1 MLIRKKVIA
10 AIILLVL
17 ILGLAIL
24 GSMQLVLIPTRDRIE
39 AIETEE
45 KVSNAMHVVEYELA
59 SLRATGLDWSAW
71 DDTYYFTQDHSQPYI
86 DNNLMNNTFTSLKV
100 DLMMYYDLNGTLLYG
115 KGYDYIELRPFDTPE
130 SLNSAESLIGQIRD
144 LPEDATYSDVQ
155 GILSLPEGVLLI
167 SLNPIIKS
175 DYTGPV
181 AGYLLIGRYLD
192 ETEVDKIATLTST
205 NLTIFNAMDEESSLY
220 PVPQALLEG
229 KSPSFVEI
237 SDDNNRIFSYGLMR
251 DVFDKPAIILKVDS
265 ERLTYQ
271 ASQQSMILF
280 VVIIAGIG
288 CAAVLAVLFILDRD
302 IFSRLS
308 YLERSMKDIAESRD
322 FSKRIES
329 SGDDEVTSLSS
340 GINLTLIALEE
351 HIRSERGAVQ
361 SARMANEKLT
371 LLSKITSHDV
381 LNQVTV
387 IRGFTDLTRDSLP
400 VGAPAIRYLD
410 RIAEAS
416 ISIEDQLGFT
426 REYLIGGSESA
437 PAWFNVSEL
446 VRRVT
451 LKMPLGAVKVEDE
464 CGDLEI
470 FTDPLFHRIVYN
482 LVDNSLSHG
491 EKVTRIR
498 FLFRS
503 EGEEGVLTYEDD
515 GIGIPYEEKE
525 HIFMKGFGKHKGLG
539 LFLTRGILAIS
550 NISIREN
557 GIPGQGARFELRIPK
572 GFFRIPGKWGK

>member
-39 AIETEE
+39 AIEAEE

-100 DLMMYYDLNGTLLYG
+100 DLMMYYDLNGTLFYG

-130 SLNSAESLIGQIRD
+130 SLNSAESIIGQIHD
-144 LPEDATYSDVQ
+144 LPEDSTYSDVQ
-155 GILSLPEGVLLI
+155 GILSLPEGVLLF

-361 SARMANEKLT
+361 SAWMANEKLT

-437 PAWFNVSEL
+437 PAWFNVSDL

>member
-361 SARMANEKLT
+361 SAWMANEKLT

-572 GFFRIPGKWGK
+572 GFFRIPGK

>member
-155 GILSLPEGVLLI
+155 GILSLPEGVLLF

-361 SARMANEKLT
+361 SAWMANEKLT

-437 PAWFNVSEL
+437 PAWFNVSDL

-451 LKMPLGAVKVEDE
+451 VKMPLGAVKVEDE

>member
-39 AIETEE
+39 AIEAEE
-45 KVSNAMHVVEYELA
+45 KVSNAMHVVEYELD
-59 SLRATGLDWSAW
+59 SLRATGNDWSAW

-100 DLMMYYDLNGTLLYG
+100 DLMMYYDLNGTLFYG

-130 SLNSAESLIGQIRD
+130 SLNSAESIIGQIHD
-144 LPEDATYSDVQ
+144 LPEDSTYSDVQ
-155 GILSLPEGVLLI
+155 GILSLPEGVLLF

-361 SARMANEKLT
+361 SAWMANEKLT

-572 GFFRIPGKWGK
+572 GFFRIPGK

>member
-1 MLIRKKVIA
+1 
-10 AIILLVL
+10 
-17 ILGLAIL
+17 
-24 GSMQLVLIPTRDRIE
+24 
-39 AIETEE
+39 
-45 KVSNAMHVVEYELA
+45 
-59 SLRATGLDWSAW
+59 
-71 DDTYYFTQDHSQPYI
+71 
-86 DNNLMNNTFTSLKV
+86 
-100 DLMMYYDLNGTLLYG
+100 
-115 KGYDYIELRPFDTPE
+115 
-130 SLNSAESLIGQIRD
+130 
-144 LPEDATYSDVQ
+144 
-155 GILSLPEGVLLI
+155 
-167 SLNPIIKS
+167 
-175 DYTGPV
+175 
-181 AGYLLIGRYLD
+181 
-192 ETEVDKIATLTST
+192 
-205 NLTIFNAMDEESSLY
+205 
-220 PVPQALLEG
+220 
-229 KSPSFVEI
+229 
-237 SDDNNRIFSYGLMR
+237 
-251 DVFDKPAIILKVDS
+251 
-265 ERLTYQ
+265 
-271 ASQQSMILF
+271 
-280 VVIIAGIG
+280 
-288 CAAVLAVLFILDRD
+288 
-302 IFSRLS
+302 
-308 YLERSMKDIAESRD
+308 
-322 FSKRIES
+322 
-329 SGDDEVTSLSS
+329 
-340 GINLTLIALEE
+340 
-351 HIRSERGAVQ
+351 
-361 SARMANEKLT
+361 MANEKLT

-557 GIPGQGARFELRIPK
+557 GIPGQGARFELRIPE

>member
-39 AIETEE
+39 AIEAEE
-45 KVSNAMHVVEYELA
+45 KVSNAMHVVEYELD

-71 DDTYYFTQDHSQPYI
+71 DDTYYFIQDHSQPYI

-100 DLMMYYDLNGTLLYG
+100 DLMMYYDLNGTLFYG

-130 SLNSAESLIGQIRD
+130 SLNSAESIIGQIHD
-144 LPEDATYSDVQ
+144 LPEDSTYSDVQ
-155 GILSLPEGVLLI
+155 GILSLPEGVLLF

-361 SARMANEKLT
+361 SAWMANEKLT

-572 GFFRIPGKWGK
+572 GFFRIPGK

>member
-39 AIETEE
+39 AIEAEE
-45 KVSNAMHVVEYELA
+45 KVSNAMHVVEYELD
-59 SLRATGLDWSAW
+59 SLRATGNDWSAW
-71 DDTYYFTQDHSQPYI
+71 DDTYYFTQDHSQLYI

-130 SLNSAESLIGQIRD
+130 SLNSAESIIGQIHD
-144 LPEDATYSDVQ
+144 LPEDSTYSDVQ
-155 GILSLPEGVLLI
+155 GILSLPEGVLLF

-361 SARMANEKLT
+361 SAWMANEKLT

-572 GFFRIPGKWGK
+572 GFFRIPGK

>member
-130 SLNSAESLIGQIRD
+130 SLNSAESIIGQIHD
-144 LPEDATYSDVQ
+144 LPEDSTYSDVQ
-155 GILSLPEGVLLI
+155 GILSLPEGVLLF

-572 GFFRIPGKWGK
+572 GFFRIPGK

>member
-39 AIETEE
+39 AIEAEE
-45 KVSNAMHVVEYELA
+45 KVSNAMHVVEYELD
-59 SLRATGLDWSAW
+59 SLRATGNDWSAW

-130 SLNSAESLIGQIRD
+130 SLNSAESIIGQIHD
-144 LPEDATYSDVQ
+144 LPEDSTYSDVQ
-155 GILSLPEGVLLI
+155 GILSLPEGVLLF

-361 SARMANEKLT
+361 SAWMANEKLT

>member
-39 AIETEE
+39 AIEAEE

-130 SLNSAESLIGQIRD
+130 SLNSAESIIGQIHD
-144 LPEDATYSDVQ
+144 LPEDSTYSDVQ
-155 GILSLPEGVLLI
+155 GILSLPEGVLLF

-237 SDDNNRIFSYGLMR
+237 SGDNNRIFSYGLMR

-361 SARMANEKLT
+361 SAWMANEKLT

>member
-237 SDDNNRIFSYGLMR
+237 SGDNNRIFSYGLMR

-361 SARMANEKLT
+361 SAWMANEKLT

-572 GFFRIPGKWGK
+572 GFFRIPGK

>member
-39 AIETEE
+39 AIEAEE
-45 KVSNAMHVVEYELA
+45 KVSNAMHVVEYELD
-59 SLRATGLDWSAW
+59 SLRATGNDWSAW

-130 SLNSAESLIGQIRD
+130 SLNSAESIIGQIHD
-144 LPEDATYSDVQ
+144 LPEDSTYSDVQ
-155 GILSLPEGVLLI
+155 GILSLPEGVLLF

-205 NLTIFNAMDEESSLY
+205 NLTIFNAMDEDSSLY

-251 DVFDKPAIILKVDS
+251 DVFGKPAIILKVDS

-280 VVIIAGIG
+280 AVIIAGIG

-351 HIRSERGAVQ
+351 HIRSERDAVQ

-550 NISIREN
+550 GISIREN

>member
-39 AIETEE
+39 AIEAEE
-45 KVSNAMHVVEYELA
+45 KVSNAMHVVEYELD

-71 DDTYYFTQDHSQPYI
+71 DDTYYFIQDHSQPYI

-100 DLMMYYDLNGTLLYG
+100 DLMMYYDLNGTLFYG

-130 SLNSAESLIGQIRD
+130 SLNSAESIIGQIHD
-144 LPEDATYSDVQ
+144 LPEDSTYSDVQ
-155 GILSLPEGVLLI
+155 GILSLPEGVLLF

-361 SARMANEKLT
+361 SAWMANEKLT